1 MKAME
6 AMLYLFIFNL
16 VVIIIT
22 GLGIFDITM
31 STGATNYVT
40 YNVLLSGDADVGTIF
55 YLTIEIWTSLVAG
68 AVGGALA
75 SVLNIKVKASSAAA
89 YVAFGGLLGVI
100 FIKSAHLFFTISAN
114 ISDQHARGAVLVIV
128 SVFLMISGIMFIIG
142 YIQLVRGGLLSS
154 M

>member
-16 VVIIIT
+16 IVIIIT

-31 STGATNYVT
+31 STGAQGYVS
-40 YNVLLSGDADVGTIF
+40 YNVLLSGDADIGTMF
-55 YLTIEIWTSLVAG
+55 YLTWEIWSFLGFG

-89 YVAFGGLLGVI
+89 YSAFGGLLTAV
-100 FIKSAHLFFTISAN
+100 FVKSVVLFGTITSN
-114 ISDQHARGAVLVIV
+114 ISDEHARGAVLVIV
-128 SVFLMISGIMFIIG
+128 SIFLMISGIMFIIG